1 MSPKTMRLL
10 AKPMLFAAAII
21 WGTSFFIM
29 KNALD
34 AVPVFFLLARI
45 RPLWVRAALGVLSGL
60 ALCAYGTLYMQG
72 QAIM

>member
-10 AKPMLFAAAII
+10 AKPMLFAAALI

-34 AVPVFFLLARI
+34 ALPVYFLLAARFTAG
-45 RPLWVRAALGVLSGL
+45 PLGASGTPSGSP
-60 ALCAYGTLYMQG
+60 AGT
-72 QAIM
+72 A